1 MKNSELSL
9 NAIKARVNSEGER
22 LRLASKSLR
31 SRTAEDH
38 SSDPLDAVIGIRNG
52 VIGGIM
58 IYLLAYFSISLFY

>member
-38 SSDPLDAVIGIRNG
+38 SSDPLDAVIGIGIG
-52 VIGGIM
+52 VIGGV
-58 IYLLAYFSISLFY
+58 IYLLAYFSLSPFN